1 MKQFLRILKWIGITL
16 AVLLAILVTAA
27 VVASRRSVIPDNMN
41 MGAQTMPGMPGTAT
55 LTPVTGL
62 SQPPTD
68 APVRQFTLTA
78 ETTRIDLGNANIV
91 DAYTFNGSVPGP
103 ELRV

>member
-27 VVASRRSVIPDNMN
+27 VVASRRSVIPDNM
-41 MGAQTMPGMPGTAT
+41 PGTAT

-78 ETTRIDLGNANIV
+78 ETARIDLGNANIV